1 MRKVTTGCCAMAQ
14 IDKVSNHTPIEH
26 LEYTLGKLSK
36 EMRANT
42 EVGIT
47 TGNGQTAVFT
57 IVSPGEFVLESNLKK
72 LGFELKHTFPRRVG
86 YPALGDLKMYIK
98 NLD

>member
-14 IDKVSNHTPIEH
+14 IDKVGNNTPIEH
-26 LEYTLGKLSK
+26 LEYTLSRMSK

-57 IVSPGEFVLESNLKK
+57 IVSPGEYILEANLKK
-72 LGFELKHTFPRRVG
+72 LGFEYKHSFPRRVG
-86 YPALGDLKMYIK
+86 YPNTGDLKMYIK